1 VFVYNARPAMLKY
14 TIRALLYMILVF
26 GLSGF
31 SAEPSSFLH
40 PYGPIAAAQRHL
52 FLEVIGWM
60 MIVVVPAFVLT
71 PLFAWHYRRKNTG
84 AKYTPQW
91 DFSWLLELLIWG
103 VPMAIVGVLAFLI
116 WTKATA
122 LDPYAA
128 LPSSKPPLEIQVVG
142 LDWKWL
148 FIYPE
153 QHIATV
159 GMVAFP
165 DDRPLR
171 FSLTSDTVMQSFFIP
186 ALGSQIYAM
195 AGMITKLN
203 LIADRPG
210 QLRGENT
217 QFNGMGFQNQKF
229 TASAMTPQNFA
240 NWVEGVRSAG
250 RPLDAVTYHRLSQ
263 RSTTE
268 AARAELGTDRMP
280 ASVIYFSPVGPYFFD
295 DIVNKYRLA
304 PSRRMPGK
312 R

>member
-1 VFVYNARPAMLKY
+1 MLKRM
-14 TIRALLYMILVF
+14 IRALVYMILVF
-26 GLSGF
+26 GVSGF

-40 PYGPIAAAQRHL
+40 PYGPVAAAQRHL
-52 FLEVIGWM
+52 LLEVIGWM
-60 MIVVVPAFVLT
+60 TIVVVPAFVLT
-71 PLFAWHYRRKNTG
+71 PLFAWRYRRKNTG
-84 AKYTPQW
+84 AKYTPEW
-91 DFSWLLELLIWG
+91 DFSWLLEVLIWG
-103 VPMAIVGVLAFLI
+103 VPIAIVGVLAFLV
-116 WTKATA
+116 WTKATP

-128 LPSSKPPLEIQVVG
+128 LPSSKPPLEVQVVG

-159 GMVAFP
+159 GMIAFP
-165 DDRPLR
+165 DDRPVR

-195 AGMITKLN
+195 AGMVTKLN

-210 QLRGENT
+210 ELRGENT

-229 TASAMTPQNFA
+229 TASAMTSQDFA
-240 NWVEGVRSAG
+240 NWIAKVRAAG
-250 RPLDAVTYHRLSQ
+250 RPLDAAAYHRLSQ

-268 AARAELGTDRMP
+268 AARAELGTKLMP
-280 ASVIYFSPVGPYFFD
+280 PSVIYFSSVNAHFFD
-295 DIVNKYRLA
+295 NIVNKYRPA
-304 PSRRMPGK
+304 ASRRMGTK